1 MKTLVGIDFSLN
13 SPAFCVFRDNE
24 FTWGSLTRSER
35 TPESLKK
42 NTKKPYHILSED
54 KSEDYVLLF
63 MGKDKMPKDY
73 SERERI
79 KIDYFQ
85 DLVDELWSEI
95 EDICGGDDVIVAM
108 EGLSFASNGNAL
120 IDISMATALLRKKI
134 VDHTGS
140 DNFYVYSPT
149 SIKKFAFKGNAKKH
163 ELYNALVEKEFLET
177 NLKSFT
183 NILDDNKDEWIT
195 PSGNVNKPLDDIID
209 ATWTCLYLYDSIKE
223 KSEN

>member
-1 MKTLVGIDFSLN
+1 LKTLVGIDFSLN

-85 DLVDELWSEI
+85 DLVDY
-95 EDICGGDDVIVAM
+95 G
-108 EGLSFASNGNAL
+108 
-120 IDISMATALLRKKI
+120 RR
-134 VDHTGS
+134 
-140 DNFYVYSPT
+140 
-149 SIKKFAFKGNAKKH
+149 
-163 ELYNALVEKEFLET
+163 
-177 NLKSFT
+177 
-183 NILDDNKDEWIT
+183 
-195 PSGNVNKPLDDIID
+195 
-209 ATWTCLYLYDSIKE
+209 
-223 KSEN
+223 

>member
-13 SPAFCVFRDNE
+13 SPAFCILRDNQ

-35 TPESLKK
+35 TEDSLKK
-42 NTKKPYHILSED
+42 NHKKPYYVLSED
-54 KSEDYVLLF
+54 RSEDYILMFVS
-63 MGKDKMPKDY
+63 KDKMPEDY

-85 DLVDELWSEI
+85 ELVDVFWSEI
-95 EDICGGDDVIVAM
+95 ENVCGGDNIAVAM

-134 VDHTGS
+134 VDRTGS
-140 DNFYVYSPT
+140 ENFYVYSPT
-149 SIKKFAFKGNAKKH
+149 SVKKFACKGNAKKH
-163 ELYNALVEKEFLET
+163 ELYDSLIQKEFPET

-183 NILDDNKDEWIT
+183 SILEENKDEWVT
-195 PSGNVNKPLDDIID
+195 TSGNINKPLDDIID
-209 ATWTCLYLYDSIKE
+209 STWVCLFLHDSMK
-223 KSEN
+223 